1 MDLSEEVPRMPTL
14 TIKNIPEELY
24 ARLKQSAAQDRRS
37 MNNQIIV
44 CLERA
49 LRTSP
54 VDVEQ
59 VLSRARALRK
69 TTTALTLTD
78 KLLTR
83 AKRDGRP

>member
-14 TIKNIPEELY
+14 TIKNIPEDLY

-37 MNNQIIV
+37 MNKQIIV

-49 LRTSP
+49 LRISS

-59 VLSRARALRK
+59 VLSRARALRRK
-69 TTTALTLTD
+69 TKGFVLTD
-78 KLLTR
+78 KLLTK
-83 AKRDGRP
+83 AKRTGRP

>member
-1 MDLSEEVPRMPTL
+1 MPTL
-14 TIKNIPEELY
+14 TIKNIPEDLY

-49 LRTSP
+49 LRPSP
-54 VDVEQ
+54 VDVKQ
-59 VLSRARALRK
+59 ILSRARALRRK
-69 TTTALTLTD
+69 TTALTLTD